1 MEGYIKL
8 YIQMDNSIKY
18 FIFING
24 FWSGFASKNDGIH
37 IGFIET
43 LLKKTK
49 LFNFELTSNI
59 DRANILLESCFG
71 SSICDFNNKK
81 WDKKIFFSG
90 GQ

>member
-1 MEGYIKL
+1 
-8 YIQMDNSIKY
+8 MDNSTKY

-24 FWSGFASKNDGIH
+24 FWSGFVSKKDGIH

-59 DRANILLESCFG
+59 DRANILFESCFG
-71 SSICDFNNKK
+71 PSICDSNNKK
-81 WDKKIFFSG
+81 WDKKIYFSI
-90 GQ
+90 